1 MKSNKERIELGCHTN
16 MSEMYG
22 LDTVEDY
29 IDEAIN
35 RGCKAVGITD
45 INTVQSFIP
54 AQEHLGKLDKED
66 FKILYGVRTKFIED
80 EYQNEKNKNDAYDI
94 VVYVKEQKGLKNLYN
109 ILSLA
114 NTQNNE
120 GIIYK
125 SQLDKYRDGL
135 LYGTV
140 GPKGELYQNIIFN
153 KQKNEKIAKYYDFLE
168 IEPVYDYKS
177 EYAKKEQ
184 QEINKKIVD
193 IGNKQNILVVA
204 SSNCKFINK
213 EDKICNEVLNYH
225 KNVTPV
231 ETDNRRYMHTTEDML
246 QEFDYLGKE
255 TAYKIIV
262 KNKNLLADKYNK
274 IKTIIKKKY

>member
-1 MKSNKERIELGCHTN
+1 MKSNNERIELGCYTN

-35 RGCKAVGITD
+35 RGCKTVGITD

-54 AQEHLGKLDKED
+54 AQEHLGKLDKEN

-94 VVYVKEQKGLKNLYN
+94 VVYVKEQKGIKNLYN

-153 KQKNEKIAKYYDFLE
+153 KQKNEKIAKYYDFLQYM
-168 IEPVYDYKS
+168 ITNLNMQKKS
-177 EYAKKEQ
+177 
-184 QEINKKIVD
+184 NKK
-193 IGNKQNILVVA
+193 L
-204 SSNCKFINK
+204 
-213 EDKICNEVLNYH
+213 
-225 KNVTPV
+225 
-231 ETDNRRYMHTTEDML
+231 
-246 QEFDYLGKE
+246 
-255 TAYKIIV
+255 
-262 KNKNLLADKYNK
+262 
-274 IKTIIKKKY
+274 IKR